1 MCWDYLPSWHLG
13 TRTSGLSG
21 STVRPPLSGWTWPGS
36 PWPCSTEFGH
46 CSLGTPLACK
56 LWSGERAQQLWACC
70 TSTLKP
76 YPRSDK
82 LGLLRLH
89 LLTQNNFIPHM
100 GLTFEICSVGVGLVT
115 SPGDSHT
122 PKGHIG
128 MPGLMW
134 PALTCVQKPVTVPEP
149 CRPVSFI
156 LPCSPGVGS
165 AP

>member
-36 PWPCSTEFGH
+36 PRPCSTEFGH
-46 CSLGTPLACK
+46 CSLGTPLVCK
-56 LWSGERAQQLWACC
+56 PWSGERAQQLWACC
-70 TSTLKP
+70 TLKP

-82 LGLLRLH
+82 LGLLRLR

-115 SPGDSHT
+115 SPGASHT
-122 PKGHIG
+122 PKGHIS
-128 MPGLMW
+128 MPGLMG
-134 PALTCVQKPVTVPEP
+134 PALTCVQKPVTVLEP

-156 LPCSPGVGS
+156 LPCSPLVGS
-165 AP
+165 AL